1 MMKKVILS
9 LAFAAIALSAGAQRG
24 VLKNNVVYDALATPN
39 LGIELG
45 LGRATPLDISGNYNP
60 FEKSS
65 GKMFKHW
72 LIQPEFRYWLCE
84 RFNGHFFGVHGLG
97 GEYNIAKVKLPFGL
111 AKDGKDYRYDGSYVG
126 GGVSYGYQWMLA
138 RKWSLE
144 ATVGV
149 GYVRFNYDKYPCYDC
164 GQRLESG
171 NKNYFGPTKVGIN
184 LIFVIN

>member
-1 MMKKVILS
+1 MRWRHRTWVSNWDWAGRRPWTYPAITTRSRNQAAKYSNTGWYSRNSVIG
-9 LAFAAIALSAGAQRG
+9 SA
-24 VLKNNVVYDALATPN
+24 NDST
-39 LGIELG
+39 GISSAYTVSAEN
-45 LGRATPLDISGNYNP
+45 TTSP
-60 FEKSS
+60 KSNS
-65 GKMFKHW
+65 
-72 LIQPEFRYWLCE
+72 RS
-84 RFNGHFFGVHGLG
+84 
-97 GEYNIAKVKLPFGL
+97 GL
-111 AKDGKDYRYDGSYVG
+111 AKNGKDYRYDGSYVG

>member
-1 MMKKVILS
+1 MN
-9 LAFAAIALSAGAQRG
+9 LAADVQVSEHFSVELPVLWCPWYVSSEHAI
-24 VLKNNVVYDALATPN
+24 KTF
-39 LGIELG
+39 
-45 LGRATPLDISGNYNP
+45 T
-60 FEKSS
+60 
-65 GKMFKHW
+65 
-72 LIQPEFRYWLCE
+72 IQPEARYWLSKPGK
-84 RFNGHFFGVHGLG
+84 GHFFGVHGFG

-111 AKDGKDYRYDGSYVG
+111 AKNGKDYRYDGSYVG

>member
-1 MMKKVILS
+1 MLGAGSAVAQKVAVKTNIPYW
-9 LAFAAIALSAGAQRG
+9 ATT
-24 VLKNNVVYDALATPN
+24 TPN
-39 LGIELG
+39 LGFEFG
-45 LGRATPLDISGNYNP
+45 LGARTTLDISGGYN
-60 FEKSS
+60 FWTLNREANRKI
-65 GKMFKHW
+65 KHFVVM
-72 LIQPEFRYWLCE
+72 PEVRWWLCE

-111 AKDGKDYRYDGSYVG
+111 AKNGKDYRYDGSYVG